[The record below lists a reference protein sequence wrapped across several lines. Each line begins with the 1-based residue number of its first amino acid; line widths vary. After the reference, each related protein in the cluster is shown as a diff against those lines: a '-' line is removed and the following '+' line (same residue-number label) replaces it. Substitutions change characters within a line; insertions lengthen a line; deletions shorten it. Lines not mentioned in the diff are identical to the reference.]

1 MDLRDLQKKRGKRKL
16 LTDTPKSQ
24 NQMGDDNQGISVDK
38 NRMDNEVR
46 SSRIERKTKRIERA
60 GTQNSAF
67 YKNSEFSEL
76 KKEN

>member
-1 MDLRDLQKKRGKRKL
+1 MD
-16 LTDTPKSQ
+16 
-24 NQMGDDNQGISVDK
+24 DDNQGISVDK